1 MVAWSLIGVGYSVLQ
16 LLDFT
21 GERGNKAVVH
31 TLKLGSLYLDDKP
44 VTLGAG
50 YCLGQAISF
59 GATTSNEAI
68 SWVPVNGL
76 LIADRCLLTNISWD
90 DLNVQNLA
98 FGKEI
103 KIQGF
108 QFRSR
113 LLKVG
118 NTDRVPNEW
127 DAALDIVGD
136 NDDLW
141 HWDEIFFWGQDAFNT
156 HASYRVVRGY
166 GSARRLEA
174 VNKFVRHSSLGFRPV
189 LDLLYMSASALRQG
203 QKVLIIGPDGV
214 VQGIL
219 CEQTDYDLI
228 VRAKPNNLIGKVSFL
243 SNISDNMVVIDL
255 SRILGIVGS

>member
-1 MVAWSLIGVGYSVLQ
+1 MAQ
-16 LLDFT
+16 
-21 GERGNKAVVH
+21 
-31 TLKLGSLYLDDKP
+31 TLKLGSLYLDNKP
-44 VTLGAG
+44 VTPGAK
-50 YCLGQAISF
+50 YQPGQTILF
-59 GATTSNEAI
+59 GAAAPGKTI
-68 SWVPVNGL
+68 SWAPVNGL
-76 LIADRCLLTNISWD
+76 FIADSCLLTNISWD
-90 DLNVQNLA
+90 DLDAQSLV

-103 KIQGF
+103 ELCGF
-108 QFRSR
+108 RFRAR

-118 NTDRVPNEW
+118 SNEGVPNEW
-127 DAALDIVGD
+127 DATLDVVGE

>member
-1 MVAWSLIGVGYSVLQ
+1 M
-16 LLDFT
+16 
-21 GERGNKAVVH
+21 
-31 TLKLGSLYLDDKP
+31 
-44 VTLGAG
+44 
-50 YCLGQAISF
+50 
-59 GATTSNEAI
+59 
-68 SWVPVNGL
+68 
-76 LIADRCLLTNISWD
+76 
-90 DLNVQNLA
+90 
-98 FGKEI
+98 
-103 KIQGF
+103 
-108 QFRSR
+108 
-113 LLKVG
+113 
-118 NTDRVPNEW
+118 
-127 DAALDIVGD
+127 
-136 NDDLW
+136 
-141 HWDEIFFWGQDAFNT
+141 
-156 HASYRVVRGY
+156 VRGY